1 MFGASSVRAP
11 LASHGS
17 RHLSKRD
24 VMFGMLL
31 RAWRYRHFIYSSI
44 KNDFL
49 SRFAR
54 SRLGGLWMV
63 IHPLAQVAIFAFIL
77 SAVLSSKLPGINSRY
92 GYALYLTAGIMAWS
106 LFSELVSLA
115 LTVFVDNGNL
125 LKKMMFPRICLPLI
139 VSGSALVNSLLLF
152 VAILAIFA
160 LLGHYP
166 GWHILWLPVLIVL
179 NVMLGAGLGLVLGV
193 FNVFIRDVG
202 QVVPI
207 ILQFWFWFT
216 PIVYIPTVITGRYKY
231 LLFLNPM
238 TPLVNAYQNILVFGA
253 QPKWLPLTGTAI
265 FAIVS
270 LLFALFFFRK
280 AAPEMVDTL

>member
-1 MFGASSVRAP
+1 
-11 LASHGS
+11 
-17 RHLSKRD
+17 
-24 VMFGMLL
+24 MFGMLL
-31 RAWRYRHFIYSSI
+31 RAWRYRQFIFSSI
-44 KNDFL
+44 KNEFL

-54 SRLGGLWMV
+54 SRLGALWMV

-77 SAVLSSKLPGINSRY
+77 SALFSSKLPGIDNRY
-92 GYALYLTAGIMAWS
+92 AYALYLTAGMLAWS
-106 LFSELVSLA
+106 LFSELVLRS

-152 VAILAIFA
+152 VAILAVFA
-160 LLGHYP
+160 LLGHQP
-166 GWHILWLPVLIVL
+166 GWQTLWLPVLIVL

-202 QVVPI
+202 QVIPI
-207 ILQFWFWFT
+207 VLQFWFWFT
-216 PIVYIPTVITGRYKY
+216 PIVYMPTTIPERYKY
-231 LLFLNPM
+231 WLSLNPM
-238 TPLVNAYQNILVFGA
+238 APLVNAYQNILVFGV

-270 LLFALFFFRK
+270 SIFALFLFRK
-280 AAPEMVDTL
+280 AAPEMADTL

>member
-1 MFGASSVRAP
+1 
-11 LASHGS
+11 
-17 RHLSKRD
+17 
-24 VMFGMLL
+24 MFGMLL
-31 RAWRYRHFIYSSI
+31 RAWRYRHFIFSSI
-44 KNDFL
+44 KNEFL

-63 IHPLAQVAIFAFIL
+63 IHPLAQVVIFAFIL
-77 SAVLSSKLPGINSRY
+77 SAVLSSKLPGIDNRY
-92 GYALYLTAGIMAWS
+92 SYALYLMAGMLAWS
-106 LFSELVSLA
+106 LFSELISRS

-152 VAILAIFA
+152 VAILAVFR
-160 LLGHYP
+160 LLGHHP
-166 GWHILWLPVLIVL
+166 SLHILWLPVLIVL

-207 ILQFWFWFT
+207 VLQFWFWLT
-216 PIVYIPTVITGRYKY
+216 PIVYVPTVLPGRFKSW
-231 LLFLNPM
+231 LFLNPM
-238 TPLVNAYQNILVFGA
+238 IPLVNAYQNILVYDKGPNW
-253 QPKWLPLTGTAI
+253 QPLTGVAI

-270 LLFALFFFRK
+270 LIFALFLFRK

>member
-1 MFGASSVRAP
+1 
-11 LASHGS
+11 
-17 RHLSKRD
+17 
-24 VMFGMLL
+24 MLL
-31 RAWRYRHFIYSSI
+31 RAWRYRHFIFSSI

-49 SRFAR
+49 SRFVR

-77 SAVLSSKLPGINSRY
+77 SAVLSAKLPGIDNRY
-92 GYALYLTAGIMAWS
+92 AYALYLTAGMMAWS
-106 LFSELVSLA
+106 LFSELVSRS

-160 LLGHYP
+160 LLGHHP
-166 GWHILWLPVLIVL
+166 GWQILWLPMLIVL
-179 NVMLGAGLGLVLGV
+179 NVMLGVGLGLLLGV

-207 ILQFWFWFT
+207 VLQFWFWFT
-216 PIVYIPTVITGRYKY
+216 PIVYIPSAISERFKY
-231 LLFLNPM
+231 WLFLNPM
-238 TPLVNAYQNILVFGA
+238 TPLVNAYQNIMVFGV

-265 FAIVS
+265 FAFVS
-270 LLFALFFFRK
+270 LLFALILFRK
-280 AAPEMVDTL
+280 AAPEMVDAL

>member
-1 MFGASSVRAP
+1 MFV
-11 LASHGS
+11 
-17 RHLSKRD
+17 
-24 VMFGMLL
+24 MLL
-31 RAWRYRHFIYSSI
+31 RAWHYRYFIFSSI
-44 KNDFL
+44 KNEFL

-77 SAVLSSKLPGINSRY
+77 SAVLSAKLPGIDNRY
-92 GYALYLTAGIMAWS
+92 AYALYLTAGMMAWS
-106 LFSELVSLA
+106 LFSELVSRS
-115 LTVFVDNGNL
+115 LTVFVDNGAL

-160 LLGHYP
+160 LLGHHP
-166 GWHILWLPVLIVL
+166 GWHILWLPVLIGL

-207 ILQFWFWFT
+207 VLQFWFWLT
-216 PIVYIPTVITGRYKY
+216 PIVYIPTAITGRYKY
-231 LLFLNPM
+231 WLFLNPM
-238 TPLVNAYQNILVFGA
+238 TPLVNAYQNILVFGV

-270 LLFALFFFRK
+270 LIFALFFFRK
-280 AAPEMVDTL
+280 AAPEMVDAL

>member
-1 MFGASSVRAP
+1 MFV
-11 LASHGS
+11 
-17 RHLSKRD
+17 
-24 VMFGMLL
+24 MLL
-31 RAWRYRHFIYSSI
+31 RAWHYRYFIFSSI
-44 KNDFL
+44 KNEFL

-77 SAVLSSKLPGINSRY
+77 SAVLSAKLPGIENRY
-92 GYALYLTAGIMAWS
+92 TYALYLTVGMMAWS
-106 LFSELVSLA
+106 LFSELVSRS

-139 VSGSALVNSLLLF
+139 VSGSALVNSLILF
-152 VAILAIFA
+152 VASLAVFA
-160 LLGHYP
+160 LLGHHP

-202 QVVPI
+202 QVAPI

-270 LLFALFFFRK
+270 LIFALFFFRK

>member
-1 MFGASSVRAP
+1 
-11 LASHGS
+11 
-17 RHLSKRD
+17 
-24 VMFGMLL
+24 MFGMLL
-31 RAWRYRHFIYSSI
+31 RAWRYRHFIFSSI
-44 KNDFL
+44 KNEFL

-63 IHPLAQVAIFAFIL
+63 IHPLAQVVIFAFVL
-77 SAVLSSKLPGINSRY
+77 SALFSSKLPGIDNRY
-92 GYALYLTAGIMAWS
+92 AYALYLTAGMLAWS
-106 LFSELVSLA
+106 LFSELVSRS
-115 LTVFVDNGNL
+115 LTVFVDNSNL

-166 GWHILWLPVLIVL
+166 GWQILWLPVLIVL

-202 QVVPI
+202 QVIPI
-207 ILQFWFWFT
+207 VLQFWFWFT
-216 PIVYIPTVITGRYKY
+216 PVVYLPTTIPERYKY
-231 LLFLNPM
+231 WLSFNPM
-238 TPLVNAYQNILVFGA
+238 TPLVNAYQDILVLGSN
-253 QPKWLPLTGTAI
+253 PKWQPLTGTAI

-270 LLFALFFFRK
+270 LIFALFLFRK
-280 AAPEMVDTL
+280 AAPEMADTL

>member
-1 MFGASSVRAP
+1 
-11 LASHGS
+11 
-17 RHLSKRD
+17 
-24 VMFGMLL
+24 MFGMLS
-31 RAWRYRHFIYSSI
+31 RAWRYRHFIFSSI
-44 KNDFL
+44 KNEFL

-63 IHPLAQVAIFAFIL
+63 IHPLAQVVIFAFIL
-77 SAVLSSKLPGINSRY
+77 SAVLSAKLPGINNRY
-92 GYALYLTAGIMAWS
+92 AYALYLTAGMMAWS
-106 LFSELVSLA
+106 LFSELVSRS

-139 VSGSALVNSLLLF
+139 VSGSALINSLLLF
-152 VAILAIFA
+152 VAILLVFA
-160 LLGHYP
+160 LLGHHP
-166 GWHILWLPVLIVL
+166 GWSILWLPALIVL

-207 ILQFWFWFT
+207 VLQFWFWLT
-216 PIVYIPTVITGRYKY
+216 PIVYMPAAIIDERYKRW
-231 LLFLNPM
+231 LSLNPM
-238 TPLVNAYQNILVFGA
+238 TPLVNAYQDILVFGS
-253 QPKWLPLTGTAI
+253 QPQWLPLTGTAI

-270 LLFALFFFRK
+270 SIFALFLFRK

>member
-1 MFGASSVRAP
+1 
-11 LASHGS
+11 
-17 RHLSKRD
+17 
-24 VMFGMLL
+24 MFGMLL
-31 RAWRYRHFIYSSI
+31 RAWHYRHFIFSSI

-49 SRFAR
+49 SRFVR

-77 SAVLSSKLPGINSRY
+77 SAVLSAKLPGIDNRY
-92 GYALYLTAGIMAWS
+92 AYALYLTAGMMAWS
-106 LFSELVSLA
+106 LFSELVSRS

-166 GWHILWLPVLIVL
+166 GWQILWLPVLIVL
-179 NVMLGAGLGLVLGV
+179 NIMLGVGLGLLLGV

-207 ILQFWFWFT
+207 VLQFWFWFT
-216 PIVYIPTVITGRYKY
+216 PIVYLPTTISGRFKGWIS
-231 LLFLNPM
+231 LNPM
-238 TPLVNAYQNILVFGA
+238 TPLVSANQNILVLGV
-253 QPKWLPLTGTAI
+253 QPNWLPLTGTTI

-270 LLFALFFFRK
+270 LIFALFFFRK
-280 AAPEMVDTL
+280 AAPEMADTL

>member
-1 MFGASSVRAP
+1 
-11 LASHGS
+11 
-17 RHLSKRD
+17 
-24 VMFGMLL
+24 MFGMLL
-31 RAWRYRHFIYSSI
+31 RAWHYRHFIFSSI

-49 SRFAR
+49 SRFVR

-77 SAVLSSKLPGINSRY
+77 SAVLSAKLPGINNRY
-92 GYALYLTAGIMAWS
+92 GYAIYLTAGMMAWS
-106 LFSELVSLA
+106 LFSELVSRS

-152 VAILAIFA
+152 VAIIAIFA

-166 GWHILWLPVLIVL
+166 GWHIFWLPMLIVL
-179 NVMLGAGLGLVLGV
+179 NVMLGAGLGLLLGI

-207 ILQFWFWFT
+207 VLQFWFWFT
-216 PIVYIPTVITGRYKY
+216 PIVYLPTAISGRFKY
-231 LLFLNPM
+231 WLFLNPM
-238 TPLVNAYQNILVFGA
+238 TPLVNAYQNILVLNV

-265 FAIVS
+265 FAIVALMFAL
-270 LLFALFFFRK
+270 LLFRR
-280 AAPEMVDTL
+280 AAPEMVDAL